1 LSFRAKSRILPIEP
15 NEFALVQS
23 KIPNP
28 QFENQMSIYR
38 RVLRYYRPFLGQTI
52 FGLCLSLLGIALNL
66 LKPWPFKIIVDD
78 FLRAGSAIRS
88 DWRMWVLL
96 LCLAVI
102 GIQLLWGIIN
112 WITNYL
118 FVKVGLQA
126 LLKLRT
132 DLYSYLQSLSLK
144 YHDARR
150 SSDSSFRVAY
160 DSQSIQT
167 IYNKGFTNIFASIVT
182 LIGTF
187 VIMLRLDWQLTLV
200 SLGIVP
206 LVVGAI
212 YLFAHRIRREST
224 SIQEHESAV
233 LAQAQ
238 EGLSSIRMVHAFG
251 REEFEVRQFQQQ
263 ARQSLQANLRLTL
276 TNVNSALVIS
286 TLMVVGTAVMYYIG
300 TVHVLSGTLTL
311 GSLLVFS
318 AYLLMLYQPL
328 ESLTYTTWA
337 MEGATAGAKRCFE
350 VLDRQD
356 DVVDSP
362 GAVAIS
368 SAQGAIAFEAVNFG
382 YAPDRCVLR
391 NIDLQIDP
399 NQIIGLVGGTGAG
412 KSTLLSLVPRFYDPT
427 TGSIRLDGCDIRQ
440 ITKKSLRAQIA
451 IVLQDT
457 LLFSTTVRENIAYGR
472 PDATEEEIIEA
483 ARRAQADEFI
493 RQMPQ
498 GYGSL
503 VGERG
508 GHLSVGQ
515 RQRIGIA
522 RAFLK
527 NAPILLLDE
536 PTSALDPSTESA
548 IMDTIKEL
556 MRGRTTLIATH
567 RLATIHNLDQIIVL
581 EHGRIV
587 EQGRGPELAARG
599 GIYAKLYS
607 SGHFPS

>member
-1 LSFRAKSRILPIEP
+1 
-15 NEFALVQS
+15 
-23 KIPNP
+23 
-28 QFENQMSIYR
+28 MSIYR
-38 RVLRYYRPFLGQTI
+38 RVLHYYRPFWGKTI
-52 FGLCLSLLGIALNL
+52 IGLFLSLVGIGLNL

-78 FLRAGSAIRS
+78 FLRPTPAARG
-88 DWRMWVLL
+88 DWRTWVPL
-96 LCLAVI
+96 LCLALVVI
-102 GIQLLWGIIN
+102 QVAWGIIN

-118 FVKVGLQA
+118 FVKIGLQA
-126 LLKLRT
+126 LLKVRT
-132 DLYSYLQSLSLK
+132 DLYSHLQRLSLK
-144 YHDARR
+144 FHDARR
-150 SSDSSFRVAY
+150 SADSSFRVAY

-167 IYNKGFTNIFASIVT
+167 IYNKGFTNIFASVIA

-187 VIMLRLDWQLTLV
+187 IVMLRLDWVLTLL
-200 SLGIVP
+200 SLAIVP
-206 LVVGAI
+206 LIVGAI
-212 YLFAHRIRREST
+212 YFFARRIRSEST

-251 REEFEVRQFQQQ
+251 REDFEVMQFHQQ
-263 ARQSLQANLRLTL
+263 AQQSLQANLRLTL

-286 TLMVVGTAVMYYIG
+286 TLMVIGTAAMYYVGTL
-300 TVHVLSGTLTL
+300 HVLAGTLSL

-328 ESLTYTTWA
+328 ESLTYTAWA

-350 VLDRQD
+350 ILDSQD
-356 DVVDSP
+356 DVRDSP
-362 GAVAIS
+362 NAVDIS
-368 SAQGAIAFEAVNFG
+368 SAKGAIAFRSVDFG
-382 YAPDRCVLR
+382 YAESRIVLR
-391 NIDLQIDP
+391 DVNLSIGG
-399 NQIIGLVGGTGAG
+399 NQIVGLVGGTGAG

-427 TGSIRLDGCDIRQ
+427 TGSVMLDGRDVRE

-457 LLFSTTVRENIAYGR
+457 LLFSTTVRENVAYGR

-493 RQMPQ
+493 RQLPQ
-498 GYGSL
+498 GYSSL
-503 VGERG
+503 IGERG

-536 PTSALDPSTESA
+536 PTSALDPSTEAA
-548 IMDTIKEL
+548 IMETIKEL

-581 EHGRIV
+581 EHGRII
-587 EQGRGPELAARG
+587 EQGRGPELLTRG
-599 GIYAKLYS
+599 GVYAKLYA
-607 SGHFPS
+607 SGNFPT

>member
-1 LSFRAKSRILPIEP
+1 
-15 NEFALVQS
+15 
-23 KIPNP
+23 
-28 QFENQMSIYR
+28 MSIYR
-38 RVLRYYRPFLGQTI
+38 RVLRYYRPFLGKTI
-52 FGLCLSLLGIALNL
+52 LGLLLSLFGIGLNL
-66 LKPWPFKIIVDD
+66 LKPWPFKVIVDN
-78 FLRAGSAIRS
+78 FLRPGPAIRS
-88 DWRMWVLL
+88 DWHPWVPL
-96 LCLAVI
+96 LCLALVA
-102 GIQLLWGIIN
+102 IQLTWGIIN

-118 FVKVGLQA
+118 FVKIGLQA

-160 DSQSIQT
+160 DSQSVQT
-167 IYNKGFTNIFASIVT
+167 IYNKGFTNIFGSIIT
-182 LIGTF
+182 LVATF
-187 VIMLRLDWQLTLV
+187 VIMLRLDWRLTLV
-200 SLGIVP
+200 SLAIVP
-206 LVVGAI
+206 LIVGAI
-212 YLFAHRIRREST
+212 YVFAHRIRREST
-224 SIQEHESAV
+224 SIQEQESAV

-251 REEFEVRQFQQQ
+251 REEFEVRQFHQQ

-286 TLMVVGTAVMYYIG
+286 TLMVIGTAAMYYIG
-300 TVHVLSGTLTL
+300 TLHVLSGTLTL

-362 GAVAIS
+362 NAVSIS
-368 SAQGAIAFEAVNFG
+368 SAKGAIAFRSVGFG
-382 YAPDRCVLR
+382 YAEDRHVLR
-391 NIDLQIDP
+391 DVDLHIEP
-399 NQIIGLVGGTGAG
+399 NQIVGLVGSTGAG
-412 KSTLLSLVPRFYDPT
+412 KSTLLSLVPRFYDPIK
-427 TGSIRLDGCDIRQ
+427 GSVTLDGRDLRE
-440 ITKKSLRAQIA
+440 ITKRSLRTQVA

-472 PDATEEEIIEA
+472 PDATEEEIVNA
-483 ARRAQADEFI
+483 ARRAQADDFI
-493 RQMPQ
+493 RQLPN
-498 GYGSL
+498 GYASL

-515 RQRIGIA
+515 RQRVGIA

-536 PTSALDPSTESA
+536 PTSALDPKTESA
-548 IMDTIKEL
+548 IMETIKEL

-567 RLATIHNLDQIIVL
+567 RLATIHGVDQIIVL

-587 EQGRGPELAARG
+587 EQGCGSELIARRGV
-599 GIYAKLYS
+599 YAKLYS
-607 SGHFPS
+607 SGNFPL

>member
-1 LSFRAKSRILPIEP
+1 PKT
-15 NEFALVQS
+15 
-23 KIPNP
+23 KIRNP
-28 QFENQMSIYR
+28 KTQMSIYR
-38 RVLRYYRPFLGQTI
+38 RVLRYYQPFWGKTMI
-52 FGLCLSLLGIALNL
+52 GLFLSLVGIGLNL

-78 FLRAGSAIRS
+78 FLRPTPAARG
-88 DWRMWVLL
+88 DWRTWVPL
-96 LCLAVI
+96 LCLALVV
-102 GIQLLWGIIN
+102 IQLAWGIIN

-118 FVKVGLQA
+118 FVKIGLHA

-132 DLYSYLQSLSLK
+132 DLYSYLQRLSLK
-144 YHDARR
+144 FHDARR
-150 SSDSSFRVAY
+150 STDSSFRVAY

-167 IYNKGFTNIFASIVT
+167 IYNKGFTNIFASIIA

-187 VIMLRLDWQLTLV
+187 IVMLRLDWVLTLL
-200 SLGIVP
+200 SLAIVP
-206 LVVGAI
+206 LIVGAI
-212 YLFAHRIRREST
+212 YFFARRIRSEST

-251 REEFEVRQFQQQ
+251 REDFEVRQFHQQ
-263 ARQSLQANLRLTL
+263 AQQSLQANLRLTL

-286 TLMVVGTAVMYYIG
+286 TLMVIGTAAMYYVGTL
-300 TVHVLSGTLTL
+300 HVLAGTLSL

-350 VLDRQD
+350 VLDSQD
-356 DVVDSP
+356 DVRDSP
-362 GAVAIS
+362 NAVDIS
-368 SAQGAIAFEAVNFG
+368 SAKGAIEFCSANFG
-382 YAPDRCVLR
+382 YAESRIVLR
-391 NIDLQIDP
+391 DINLTIAP

-412 KSTLLSLVPRFYDPT
+412 KSTLLSLVPRFYDPA
-427 TGSIRLDGCDIRQ
+427 TGSVMLDGRDVRE

-472 PDATEEEIIEA
+472 PDASEEEIIEA

-493 RQMPQ
+493 QQMPQ
-498 GYGSL
+498 GYSSL

-536 PTSALDPSTESA
+536 PSSALDPATEAA
-548 IMDTIKEL
+548 IMETIRDL

-567 RLATIHNLDQIIVL
+567 RLATIHNVDQIIVL
-581 EHGRIV
+581 DHGRII
-587 EQGRGPELAARG
+587 EQGPGPELLTRG
-599 GIYAKLYS
+599 GVYAKLYA
-607 SGHFPS
+607 SGKFPR

>member
-1 LSFRAKSRILPIEP
+1 
-15 NEFALVQS
+15 
-23 KIPNP
+23 
-28 QFENQMSIYR
+28 MSIYR
-38 RVLRYYRPFLGQTI
+38 RVLRYYQPFWGKTMLGL
-52 FGLCLSLLGIALNL
+52 FLSLVGIGLNL

-78 FLRAGSAIRS
+78 FLRPMPGARG
-88 DWRMWVLL
+88 DWRTWLPL
-96 LCLAVI
+96 LCLALVVI
-102 GIQLLWGIIN
+102 QFAWGIIN

-118 FVKVGLQA
+118 FVKIGLHA

-132 DLYSYLQSLSLK
+132 DLYSHLQRLSLK
-144 YHDARR
+144 FHDARR
-150 SSDSSFRVAY
+150 SADSSFRVAY

-167 IYNKGFTNIFASIVT
+167 IYNKGFTNIFASIIA

-187 VIMLRLDWQLTLV
+187 IVMLRLDWVLTLL
-200 SLGIVP
+200 SLAIVP
-206 LVVGAI
+206 LIVGAI
-212 YLFAHRIRREST
+212 YFFARRIRSEST
-224 SIQEHESAV
+224 SIQEQESAV

-251 REEFEVRQFQQQ
+251 REDFEVRQFHQQ
-263 ARQSLQANLRLTL
+263 AQQSLQANLRLTL

-286 TLMVVGTAVMYYIG
+286 TLMVIGTAAMYYVGTL
-300 TVHVLSGTLTL
+300 HVLAGTLSL

-328 ESLTYTTWA
+328 ESLTYTAWA

-350 VLDRQD
+350 VLDSQD
-356 DVVDSP
+356 DVRDSP
-362 GAVAIS
+362 NAVDIS
-368 SAQGAIAFEAVNFG
+368 SAKGAIAFRSVNFG
-382 YAPDRCVLR
+382 YAESRIVLR
-391 NIDLQIDP
+391 DINLSIAP
-399 NQIIGLVGGTGAG
+399 NQIVGLVGGTGAG

-427 TGSIRLDGCDIRQ
+427 TGSVMLDGRDVRE

-472 PDATEEEIIEA
+472 PNATEEEIIEA

-498 GYGSL
+498 EYSSL

-536 PTSALDPSTESA
+536 PTSALDPATEAA
-548 IMDTIKEL
+548 IMETIKEL

-581 EHGRIV
+581 DHGRII
-587 EQGRGPELAARG
+587 EQGRGPELLTRG
-599 GIYAKLYS
+599 GVYARLYA
-607 SGHFPS
+607 SGKFPT

>member
-1 LSFRAKSRILPIEP
+1 
-15 NEFALVQS
+15 
-23 KIPNP
+23 
-28 QFENQMSIYR
+28 MSIYR
-38 RVLRYYRPFLGQTI
+38 RVLRYYRPFLWQTI
-52 FGLCLSLLGIALNL
+52 FGLCLSLLGIVLNL

-96 LCLAVI
+96 LCLALI

-118 FVKVGLQA
+118 FVKVGLQT

-144 YHDARR
+144 FHDARR

-160 DSQSIQT
+160 DSQSLQT
-167 IYNKGFTNIFASIVT
+167 IYNKGFTNIFASVIT

-187 VIMLRLDWQLTLV
+187 LIMLRLDWQLTMV
-200 SLGIVP
+200 SLAIVP

-224 SIQEHESAV
+224 SIQEQESAV

-276 TNVNSALVIS
+276 TNVNSALVIR

-300 TVHVLSGTLTL
+300 TLHVLEGTLTL

-328 ESLTYTTWA
+328 ESLTYTAWA
-337 MEGATAGAKRCFE
+337 MEGATAGARRCFE

-362 GAVAIS
+362 NAI
-368 SAQGAIAFEAVNFG
+368 AIMETKGAIALQNVRFAYDEKQS
-382 YAPDRCVLR
+382 VLEKINLR
-391 NIDLQIDP
+391 ISP
-399 NQIIGLVGGTGAG
+399 NQIVALVGGTGAG
-412 KSTLLSLVPRFYDPT
+412 KSTLLSLVPGFYDPA
-427 TGSIRLDGCDIRQ
+427 TGSIALDGRNIRQ
-440 ITKKSLRAQIA
+440 ITKKTLRAQIA

-498 GYGSL
+498 EYSSL

-536 PTSALDPSTESA
+536 PTSALDPATESA
-548 IMDTIKEL
+548 IMETIKEL

-581 EHGRIV
+581 DHGRIV
-587 EQGRGPELAARG
+587 EQGRGQELISRAG
-599 GIYAKLYS
+599 VYAKLYS

>member
-1 LSFRAKSRILPIEP
+1 
-15 NEFALVQS
+15 
-23 KIPNP
+23 
-28 QFENQMSIYR
+28 MSIYR
-38 RVLRYYRPFLGQTI
+38 RVFRYYRPFLPQTTA
-52 FGLCLSLLGIALNL
+52 GLLLSLIGIGLNL

-78 FLRAGSAIRS
+78 FLRPNPTPRG
-88 DWRMWVLL
+88 DWHTWIPL
-96 LCLAVI
+96 LCLALVVI
-102 GIQLLWGIIN
+102 QFLWGLVN
-112 WITNYL
+112 WITNYI
-118 FVKVGLQA
+118 FVKIGLQA

-132 DLYSYLQSLSLK
+132 DLYAYLQSLSLK

-150 SSDSSFRVAY
+150 STDSSFRVAY
-160 DSQSIQT
+160 DSQSFQT
-167 IYNKGFTNIFASIVT
+167 IYNKGFTNIFASVVT
-182 LIGTF
+182 LLGTF
-187 VIMLRLDWQLTLV
+187 VVMVRLDWRLTLL
-200 SLGIVP
+200 SLAIVP
-206 LVVGAI
+206 LIVGAI
-212 YLFAHRIRREST
+212 YFFAHRIRREST
-224 SIQEHESAV
+224 SIQEQESAV

-251 REEFEVRQFQQQ
+251 REDFEVRQFHQQ

-286 TLMVVGTAVMYYIG
+286 TLMVIGTAAMYYVGTL
-300 TVHVLSGTLTL
+300 HVLAGTLSL

-328 ESLTYTTWA
+328 ESLTYTAWA

-356 DVVDSP
+356 DVRDSP
-362 GAVAIS
+362 RAIAIS
-368 SAQGAIAFEAVNFG
+368 SARGAIAFNSVSFG
-382 YAPDRCVLR
+382 YAESRFVLR
-391 NIDLQIDP
+391 DISPSIAP
-399 NQIIGLVGGTGAG
+399 NQIVGLVGGTGAG

-427 TGSIRLDGCDIRQ
+427 TGSIALDGRDLREITIR
-440 ITKKSLRAQIA
+440 TLRAQIA

-472 PDATEEEIIEA
+472 PDATEQEIIDA
-483 ARRAQADEFI
+483 ARRAQADDFI
-493 RQMPQ
+493 RQLPN
-498 GYGSL
+498 GYASL

-536 PTSALDPSTESA
+536 PTSALDPATESA
-548 IMDTIKEL
+548 IMETIKEL

-581 EHGRIV
+581 DHGRII
-587 EQGRGPELAARG
+587 EQGRGPELIARG
-599 GIYAKLYS
+599 GVYAKLYS

>member
-1 LSFRAKSRILPIEP
+1 
-15 NEFALVQS
+15 
-23 KIPNP
+23 
-28 QFENQMSIYR
+28 MSIYR
-38 RVLRYYRPFLGQTI
+38 RVLRYYQPFRGQTI
-52 FGLCLSLLGIALNL
+52 LGLFLSLVGIGLNL

-78 FLRAGSAIRS
+78 FLRPTPSAHA
-88 DWRMWVLL
+88 DWRTWVPL
-96 LCLAVI
+96 LCLALVVI
-102 GIQLLWGIIN
+102 QFIWGIIN
-112 WITNYL
+112 WITSYF
-118 FVKVGLQA
+118 FVKIGLQA

-167 IYNKGFTNIFASIVT
+167 IYNKGFTNIFGSTIT

-187 VIMLRLDWQLTLV
+187 VIMLRLDWQLTLI
-200 SLGIVP
+200 SLAIVP
-206 LVVGAI
+206 LIVGAI

-224 SIQEHESAV
+224 SIQEQESAV

-251 REEFEVRQFQQQ
+251 REEFEVHQFQQQ

-286 TLMVVGTAVMYYIG
+286 TLMVVGTAAMYYVG
-300 TVHVLSGTLTL
+300 TLHVLAGTLTL
-311 GSLLVFS
+311 GSLLIFS

-362 GAVAIS
+362 DAIAIL
-368 SAQGAIAFEAVNFG
+368 SAKGAIAFKSVSFG
-382 YAPDRCVLR
+382 YAEDRYVLR
-391 NIDLQIDP
+391 DVDLRIDP
-399 NQIIGLVGGTGAG
+399 NQIVGLVGGTGAG

-427 TGSIRLDGCDIRQ
+427 TGSIALNGRDLRE
-440 ITKKSLRAQIA
+440 ITKRTLRAQIA

-472 PDATEEEIIEA
+472 PDATEQEIIDA
-483 ARRAQADEFI
+483 ARRAQADDFI
-493 RQMPQ
+493 RQLPN
-498 GYGSL
+498 GYASL

-536 PTSALDPSTESA
+536 PTSALDPATESA

-567 RLATIHNLDQIIVL
+567 RLATIHSLDQIIVL
-581 EHGRIV
+581 QHGRIV
-587 EQGRGPELAARG
+587 EKGRGPELIARG
-599 GIYAKLYS
+599 GVYAKLYT
-607 SGHFPS
+607 SGKFPS

>member
-1 LSFRAKSRILPIEP
+1 
-15 NEFALVQS
+15 
-23 KIPNP
+23 
-28 QFENQMSIYR
+28 MSIYR
-38 RVLRYYRPFLGQTI
+38 RVLRYYRPFLWQTI
-52 FGLCLSLLGIALNL
+52 FGLCLSFLGIGLNL
-66 LKPWPFKIIVDD
+66 PKPWPFKIIVDD
-78 FLRAGSAIRS
+78 FLRAGPTIRP

-96 LCLAVI
+96 LCLALI
-102 GIQLLWGIIN
+102 GIQFLWGIIN

-118 FVKVGLQA
+118 FVKIGLQA

-167 IYNKGFTNIFASIVT
+167 IYNKGFTNIFGSVIT

-187 VIMLRLDWQLTLV
+187 IIMLRLDWQLTLV
-200 SLGIVP
+200 SLAIVP

-286 TLMVVGTAVMYYIG
+286 TLMVVGTAAMYYIG
-300 TVHVLSGTLTL
+300 SLHVLAGTLTL

-328 ESLTYTTWA
+328 ESLTYTAWA

-362 GAVAIS
+362 GAIAIS
-368 SAQGAIAFEAVNFG
+368 SAHGAIGFQAVSFG
-382 YAPDRCVLR
+382 YTADRYVLR
-391 NIDLQIDP
+391 EIDLRIEP
-399 NQIIGLVGGTGAG
+399 NQIVGLAGGTGAG

-427 TGSIRLDGCDIRQ
+427 KGSITLDGRNIRQ
-440 ITKKSLRAQIA
+440 ITKKTLRAQIA

-493 RQMPQ
+493 REMPQ
-498 GYGSL
+498 GYDSL

-536 PTSALDPSTESA
+536 PTSALDPATESA
-548 IMDTIKEL
+548 IMETIKEL

-567 RLATIHNLDQIIVL
+567 RLGTIHNLDQIIVL
-581 EHGRIV
+581 DHGRIV
-587 EQGRGPELAARG
+587 EQGPGPELIARAG
-599 GIYAKLYS
+599 VYAKLYG
-607 SGHFPS
+607 SGKFPT

>member
-1 LSFRAKSRILPIEP
+1 
-15 NEFALVQS
+15 
-23 KIPNP
+23 
-28 QFENQMSIYR
+28 MSIYR
-38 RVLRYYRPFLGQTI
+38 RVLRYYRPFLPQTI
-52 FGLCLSLLGIALNL
+52 FGLVLTVAGIGLNL

-78 FLRAGSAIRS
+78 FLRGNSTARS
-88 DWRMWVLL
+88 NWRTWIAL
-96 LCLAVI
+96 LCLALVA
-102 GIQLLWGIIN
+102 IQLLWGIIN

-118 FVKVGLQA
+118 FVKIGLQA

-132 DLYSYLQSLSLK
+132 DLYSCLQSLSLK

-167 IYNKGFTNIFASIVT
+167 IYNKGFTNIFGSTIT
-182 LIGTF
+182 LAGTF
-187 VIMLRLDWQLTLV
+187 VIMVRLDWQLTLL
-200 SLGIVP
+200 SLAIVP
-206 LVVGAI
+206 PIVAAI
-212 YLFAHRIRREST
+212 YFFAHRIRREST
-224 SIQEHESAV
+224 FIQEQESAM

-251 REEFEVRQFQQQ
+251 REEFEVRQFHRQ
-263 ARQSLQANLRLTL
+263 ARQSLEANLRLTL

-286 TLMVVGTAVMYYIG
+286 TLMVIGTAAMYYVGTL
-300 TVHVLSGTLTL
+300 HVLAGTLTL

-328 ESLTYTTWA
+328 ESLTYTAWA

-362 GAVAIS
+362 NAIAIS
-368 SAQGAIAFEAVNFG
+368 SAHGSIEFQNVSFA
-382 YAPDRCVLR
+382 YAQDRHVLH
-391 NIDLQIDP
+391 NLDLTISP
-399 NQIIGLVGGTGAG
+399 NQIVALVGGTGAG

-427 TGSIRLDGCDIRQ
+427 SGSVTLDGCDLRE

-457 LLFSTTVRENIAYGR
+457 LLFSTSVRENIAYGR
-472 PDATEEEIIEA
+472 PEATEEEIVDA

-493 RQMPQ
+493 RQMPN
-498 GYGSL
+498 GYQNA

-515 RQRIGIA
+515 RQRLGIA

-527 NAPILLLDE
+527 NAPVLLLDE
-536 PTSALDPSTESA
+536 PTSALDPTTESA
-548 IMDTIKEL
+548 IMETIKEL

-567 RLATIHNLDQIIVL
+567 RLATVHNVDQIIVL
-581 EHGRIV
+581 EHGHIV
-587 EQGRGPELAARG
+587 EQGRGSELVARG
-599 GIYAKLYS
+599 GVYAKLYA
-607 SGHFPS
+607 SGHYPS

>member
-1 LSFRAKSRILPIEP
+1 
-15 NEFALVQS
+15 
-23 KIPNP
+23 
-28 QFENQMSIYR
+28 MSIYR
-38 RVLRYYRPFLGQTI
+38 RVLRYYRPFLWQTI
-52 FGLCLSLLGIALNL
+52 FGLCLSLLGVGLNL

-78 FLRAGSAIRS
+78 FLRAGPTIRP

-96 LCLAVI
+96 LCLALI
-102 GIQLLWGIIN
+102 GIQFVWGIVN

-118 FVKVGLQA
+118 FVKIGLQA

-167 IYNKGFTNIFASIVT
+167 IYNKGFTNIFGSVVT

-200 SLGIVP
+200 SLAIVP
-206 LVVGAI
+206 LVIGAI
-212 YLFAHRIRREST
+212 YLFAHRIRCQST
-224 SIQEHESAV
+224 SIQEQESAV

-251 REEFEVRQFQQQ
+251 REDFEVRQFQQQ

-300 TVHVLSGTLTL
+300 TLHVVAGTLTL

-328 ESLTYTTWA
+328 ESLTYTAWA

-356 DVVDSP
+356 DVLDSP
-362 GAVAIS
+362 SAIAIS
-368 SAQGAIAFEAVNFG
+368 SAQGAIAFQAVSFG
-382 YAPDRCVLR
+382 YAAERYVLR
-391 NIDLQIDP
+391 DIDLRIEP
-399 NQIIGLVGGTGAG
+399 NQIVGLAGGTGAG

-427 TGSIRLDGCDIRQ
+427 AGSIALDGREIRQ
-440 ITKKSLRAQIA
+440 ITKKTLRAQIA

-493 RQMPQ
+493 REMPQ
-498 GYGSL
+498 GYDSL

-536 PTSALDPSTESA
+536 PTSALDPATESA
-548 IMDTIKEL
+548 IMETIKEL

-581 EHGRIV
+581 DHGRVI
-587 EQGRGPELAARG
+587 EQGRGPDLIARG
-599 GIYAKLYS
+599 GVYAKLYS

>member
-1 LSFRAKSRILPIEP
+1 
-15 NEFALVQS
+15 
-23 KIPNP
+23 
-28 QFENQMSIYR
+28 MSIYR
-38 RVLRYYRPFLGQTI
+38 RVLRYYQPFWRKTI
-52 FGLCLSLLGIALNL
+52 IGLFLSLVGIGLNL

-78 FLRAGSAIRS
+78 FLRPTPAARS
-88 DWRMWVLL
+88 DWHTWLPL
-96 LCLAVI
+96 LCLALVVI
-102 GIQLLWGIIN
+102 QVIWGIIN

-118 FVKVGLQA
+118 FVKIGLQA

-132 DLYSYLQSLSLK
+132 DLYAHLQRLSLK
-144 YHDARR
+144 FHDARR
-150 SSDSSFRVAY
+150 SADSSFRVAY

-167 IYNKGFTNIFASIVT
+167 IYNKGFTNIFASVIA

-187 VIMLRLDWQLTLV
+187 IVMLRLDWVLTLL
-200 SLGIVP
+200 SLAIVP
-206 LVVGAI
+206 LIVGAI
-212 YLFAHRIRREST
+212 YFFASRIRSEST
-224 SIQEHESAV
+224 SIQEQESAV

-238 EGLSSIRMVHAFG
+238 EGLASIRMVHAFG
-251 REEFEVRQFQQQ
+251 REDFEVRQFHQQ
-263 ARQSLQANLRLTL
+263 AQQSLQANLRLTL

-286 TLMVVGTAVMYYIG
+286 TLMVIGTAAMYYVGTL
-300 TVHVLSGTLTL
+300 HVLSGTLSL

-328 ESLTYTTWA
+328 ESLTYTAWA

-350 VLDRQD
+350 VLDSQD
-356 DVVDSP
+356 DVRDSP
-362 GAVAIS
+362 NAVDIS
-368 SAQGAIAFEAVNFG
+368 SAKGAIEFRSVDFG
-382 YAPDRCVLR
+382 YAESRIVLR
-391 NIDLQIDP
+391 DMNLSIAP
-399 NQIIGLVGGTGAG
+399 NQIVGLVGGTGTG

-427 TGSIRLDGCDIRQ
+427 TGSVMLDGRDVRE

-498 GYGSL
+498 GYNNL

-536 PTSALDPSTESA
+536 PTSALDPSTEAA
-548 IMDTIKEL
+548 IMETIKEL

-581 EHGRIV
+581 DHGRII
-587 EQGRGPELAARG
+587 EQGRGPELLTRG
-599 GIYAKLYS
+599 GVYAKLYA
-607 SGHFPS
+607 SGKFPT

>member
-1 LSFRAKSRILPIEP
+1 
-15 NEFALVQS
+15 
-23 KIPNP
+23 
-28 QFENQMSIYR
+28 M
-38 RVLRYYRPFLGQTI
+38 LGL
-52 FGLCLSLLGIALNL
+52 FLSLCGIALNL

-78 FLRAGSAIRS
+78 FLRAAPAARG
-88 DWRMWVLL
+88 DWRTLVPL
-96 LCLAVI
+96 LCLALVVI
-102 GIQLLWGIIN
+102 QFAWGIIN

-118 FVKVGLQA
+118 FVKIGLQA

-132 DLYSYLQSLSLK
+132 DLYAYLQSLSLK

-150 SSDSSFRVAY
+150 STDSSFRVAY
-160 DSQSIQT
+160 DSQSFQT
-167 IYNKGFTNIFASIVT
+167 IYNKGFTNIFASVVT
-182 LIGTF
+182 LLGTF
-187 VIMLRLDWQLTLV
+187 VVMVRLDWRLTLL
-200 SLGIVP
+200 SLAIVP
-206 LVVGAI
+206 LIVGAI
-212 YLFAHRIRREST
+212 YFFAHRIRREST
-224 SIQEHESAV
+224 SIQEQESAV

-251 REEFEVRQFQQQ
+251 REDFEVRQFHQQ

-286 TLMVVGTAVMYYIG
+286 TLMVIGTAAMYYVGTL
-300 TVHVLSGTLTL
+300 HVLAGTLSL

-356 DVVDSP
+356 DVIDLP
-362 GAVAIS
+362 EAIPIAETNGAL
-368 SAQGAIAFEAVNFG
+368 QFENVSFR
-382 YAPDRCVLR
+382 YAPDRLVLH
-391 NIDLQIDP
+391 DLDLDISP
-399 NQIIGLVGGTGAG
+399 NQIVGLVGGTGAG
-412 KSTLLSLVPRFYDPT
+412 KSTLMSLVPRFYDPT
-427 TGSIRLDGCDIRQ
+427 SGSIALDGRNLRK
-440 ITKKSLRAQIA
+440 ITKKSLRAQISL
-451 IVLQDT
+451 VLQDT

-472 PDATEEEIIEA
+472 PNATEEEIIQA
-483 ARRAQADEFI
+483 ARRAQADDFI
-493 RQMPQ
+493 RQLPN
-498 GYGSL
+498 GYASL

-536 PTSALDPSTESA
+536 PTSALDPATESA
-548 IMDTIKEL
+548 IMETIKEL

-567 RLATIHNLDQIIVL
+567 RLATIHGLDQIIVL
-581 EHGRIV
+581 EHGRIA
-587 EQGRGPELAARG
+587 EKGRGPDLIARG

-607 SGHFPS
+607 SGKFPT

>member
-1 LSFRAKSRILPIEP
+1 
-15 NEFALVQS
+15 
-23 KIPNP
+23 
-28 QFENQMSIYR
+28 MSIYR
-38 RVLRYYRPFLGQTI
+38 RVLRYYEPLWGKTMLGL
-52 FGLCLSLLGIALNL
+52 FLSLCGIALNL
-66 LKPWPFKIIVDD
+66 LQPWPFKIIVDD
-78 FLRAGSAIRS
+78 FLRAAPAARG
-88 DWRMWVLL
+88 DWRTWVPL
-96 LCLAVI
+96 LCLALVVI
-102 GIQLLWGIIN
+102 QFAWGIIN

-118 FVKVGLQA
+118 FVKIGLHA

-132 DLYSYLQSLSLK
+132 DLYAYLQSLSLK
-144 YHDARR
+144 YHGARR
-150 SSDSSFRVAY
+150 SADSSFRVAY

-167 IYNKGFTNIFASIVT
+167 IYNKGFTNIFASVVA

-187 VIMLRLDWQLTLV
+187 VVMMRLDWALTLL
-200 SLGIVP
+200 SLAIVP
-206 LVVGAI
+206 LIIGAI
-212 YLFAHRIRREST
+212 YFFARRIRREST
-224 SIQEHESAV
+224 SIQEQESAV

-251 REEFEVRQFQQQ
+251 REDFEVRQFQQQ

-300 TVHVLSGTLTL
+300 TLHVLAGTLSL

-328 ESLTYTTWA
+328 ESLTYTAWA

-362 GAVAIS
+362 GAIAIS
-368 SAQGAIAFEAVNFG
+368 SAKGAIAFQAVSFG
-382 YAPDRCVLR
+382 YAADRHVLR
-391 NIDLQIDP
+391 NIDLRIEP
-399 NQIIGLVGGTGAG
+399 NQIIGLAGGTGAG
-412 KSTLLSLVPRFYDPT
+412 KSTLLILVPGFYDLLS
-427 TGSIRLDGCDIRQ
+427 GSVILDGHDVRE
-440 ITKKSLRAQIA
+440 ITKKSLRTQIA

-457 LLFSTTVRENIAYGR
+457 LLFSTTVRENIAYGQ

-483 ARRAQADEFI
+483 ASRAQADEGI
-493 RQMPQ
+493 REVAQAVN
-498 GYGSL
+498 SL

-515 RQRIGIA
+515 RPPIGLP

-536 PTSALDPSTESA
+536 PTSALDPATESA
-548 IMDTIKEL
+548 IMETIKEL
-556 MRGRTTLIATH
+556 MRGRTTL
-567 RLATIHNLDQIIVL
+567 
-581 EHGRIV
+581 
-587 EQGRGPELAARG
+587 
-599 GIYAKLYS
+599 
-607 SGHFPS
+607 